1 MAKYDYIVEGA
12 KKTSG
17 KYDYIVEGAKKE
29 ERAAPFVGQFPEQV
43 STMKPEEITDR
54 KAREAYYKTIPQP
67 ESLSTATNAGADAY
81 HDAVRIV
88 NATDK
93 GMQAIDNIL
102 SGKINVGFNAP
113 LAIARASY
121 EGLKGGVEKG
131 IESVE
136 AFKKGEVGLGAAKA
150 VNAAVGT
157 VFAGLTPF
165 APVLQGFTAVS
176 QLGEQIAPEITQ
188 AVMQPVTSIVK
199 PETEL
204 GKELT
209 GIGDV
214 ASQFVLAY
222 GAKGGKK
229 LYSAL
234 KEKYGTKIPEPII
247 EQVKSGADENTI
259 REALETPKIQ
269 KPLIPEENVQSSPE
283 KPITEQ
289 NVLKTEEIKKPTN
302 EQLFENGR
310 PGVMT
315 DEGEFILGT
324 DHGNALN
331 RAEDLGYKVTGDLG
345 QRAGWKLN
353 DKIYFDKDL
362 RQENIKQPQEGIEAP
377 KVDETIPVTD
387 KGMYEGKGKGAE
399 GTPLFEQPK
408 VDKGQLELGKSF
420 DEILDETTKTVESK
434 ELLRKQKEVVE
445 SDKLSSSI
453 PGGNII
459 NKILA
464 KKEPQKIV
472 SSGDTKFDNQ
482 FIPRQEGGLDSK
494 TRRATE
500 FLGTLK
506 DAFTYLSKVKN
517 DPNISPE
524 MFNEIKL
531 EVSILKD
538 DISQKLKSKVDKVSY
553 AIFGDLPNIEI
564 DQLNL
569 GKYAGAKRLEAVYN
583 NPEML
588 AQQGKLGYTK
598 EGIGKIVKNLDEK
611 LSPQVKESYD
621 RMNNILGKY
630 GEELVTE
637 GLIEKTQDNYFP
649 FRVLDFIDNFALG
662 KGRLG
667 KIEPGSSKKF
677 SGTEKP
683 YDIDALNILREY
695 TIQNEK
701 ARAFNKAEKNLL
713 QKFNQPD
720 KVLGDGTP
728 TKGYSEY
735 YFDPKRNYFKAYA
748 FGKKAMEELLSGNL
762 PDDMAGAVKEILAVG
777 AKRGERYIIPDGLS
791 KTLND
796 FYGEIVHKNIPVLGS
811 MTSWWKRNMTSR
823 LGIFTAQFHA
833 RNMRSDLARIANNY
847 PKSLAYKEFG
857 DLLQSKLNL
866 TQRGWVHFIET
877 VGGKKITDL
886 SRAVVKKEKFPIE
899 QLDGVYK
906 EAVEQGELF
915 GLLGTEAYAVSERM
929 LKNTF
934 TKEGIR
940 KRVGEVKEGMGLSKA
955 LDKFDQ
961 VSTAREAIPRFQ
973 LYAYLRL
980 VEGQTRAKA
989 HAEVGKTLINYNEFT
1004 PFEKTWMSGFAYP
1017 FWSWRKG
1024 NIETTTRSLKEGTT
1038 AQRTRIIGSIAASSL
1053 LPTIWNYWID
1063 PGAEEKLQ
1071 NDKSKRYI
1079 ADNLHINT
1087 GLKDGNGNPIYI
1099 YDQTWSD
1106 DITRF
1111 TNIQGLIDKGIKIN
1125 ADQLGVGQAILDYGL
1140 ETVGTD
1146 VSDIIQEVNPNIKMP
1161 FEVVANKG
1169 FYYGYPIYKDGDNNL
1184 EKLGK
1189 IALYG
1194 AKTENRNLSTFIN
1207 LFVGQQDPTM
1217 KGLRISGLP
1226 TTSTNLNRSETNLEL
1241 FTNAIFK
1248 ERLQEITDQTKTV
1261 KELKEKALQSTDPE
1275 DKKKYREAHE
1285 ALVIMRKNSPA
1296 YREKLKIDR
1305 EKQRKQNEVLGEK
1318 PKIEIY

>member
-1 MAKYDYIVEGA
+1 MQDGAIKWYDAIPT
-12 KKTSG
+12 KTKWYDNIPIKG
-17 KYDYIVEGAKKE
+17 KSKNVLDQENYANPQESQPSIKALGGTKE
-29 ERAAPFVGQFPEQV
+29 EPLQMPEQIITEKK
-43 STMKPEEITDR
+43 SNIPLADIPLTEKEREIG
-54 KAREAYYKTIPQP
+54 KNILQP
-67 ESLSTATNAGADAY
+67 ESLSKVNPSAQAFYDAK
-81 HDAVRIV
+81 AIV
-88 NATDK
+88 NQTDALIK
-93 GMQAIDNIL
+93 GMDDVL
-102 SGKINVGFNAP
+102 SGKVNIGFNAP
-113 LAIARASY
+113 LAIGRGI
-121 EGLKGGVEKG
+121 EEG
-131 IESVE
+131 IESGIQKYGE
-136 AFKKGEVGLGAAKA
+136 AVKSFSEGNYVTGGLEALNATAA
-150 VNAAVGT
+150 T
-157 VFAGLTPF
+157 VFSAIATGN
-165 APVLQGFTAVS
+165 PVLQAYFAGM
-176 QLGEQIAPEITQ
+176 QIASNFAPSEVQAIGSPITSLMKPTSKLGQ
-188 AVMQPVTSIVK
+188 AVTETADTIFNLLVLGYGTKLGKAVIKRYGGIENVPKPVIEHAQELAKQKPQEPAKPIEQPIEKPVETVK
-199 PETEL
+199 PE
-204 GKELT
+204 
-209 GIGDV
+209 
-214 ASQFVLAY
+214 
-222 GAKGGKK
+222 
-229 LYSAL
+229 
-234 KEKYGTKIPEPII
+234 
-247 EQVKSGADENTI
+247 QV
-259 REALETPKIQ
+259 RETPIVESKTDL
-269 KPLIPEENVQSSPE
+269 P
-283 KPITEQ
+283 
-289 NVLKTEEIKKPTN
+289 LKTDTPVET
-302 EQLFENGR
+302 
-310 PGVMT
+310 
-315 DEGEFILGT
+315 
-324 DHGNALN
+324 
-331 RAEDLGYKVTGDLG
+331 KV
-345 QRAGWKLN
+345 
-353 DKIYFDKDL
+353 
-362 RQENIKQPQEGIEAP
+362 EA
-377 KVDETIPVTD
+377 T
-387 KGMYEGKGKGAE
+387 
-399 GTPLFEQPK
+399 
-408 VDKGQLELGKSF
+408 DKGQLELGKSF
-420 DEILDETTKTVESK
+420 DDILDATAKIVGEK

-445 SDKLSSSI
+445 SDRLSSSI
-453 PGGNII
+453 PGGNLIS
-459 NKILA
+459 KILT

-472 SSGDTKFDNQ
+472 SSGNTKFDNQ
-482 FIPRQEGGLDSK
+482 FIPREDGGLSSSTK
-494 TRRATE
+494 RATE
-500 FLGTLK
+500 FLRTVK

-553 AIFGDLPNIEI
+553 AIFGDMPNIEI

-569 GKYAGAKRLEAVYN
+569 GKYAGAKRLEAIYN
-583 NPEML
+583 NPEMS

-598 EGIGKIVKNLDEK
+598 ENIGQVVKNLDK
-611 LSPQVKESYD
+611 NLSPQVKESYD
-621 RMNNILGKY
+621 RMRNILDKY
-630 GEELVTE
+630 GEELVSE
-637 GLIEKTQDNYFP
+637 GLIEKAQDNYFP
-649 FRVLDFIDNFALG
+649 FRVLDFIDQFALG
-662 KGRLG
+662 RGRLG

-677 SGTEKP
+677 GGTEKP
-683 YDIDALNILREY
+683 YDIDALSVLREY

-713 QKFNQPD
+713 QKFNQPE
-720 KVLGDGTP
+720 KVTEEGTP
-728 TKGYSEY
+728 LKGYSEY

-748 FGKKAMEELLSGNL
+748 FGKKAMEDLLSGNL
-762 PDDMAGAVKEILAVG
+762 PDDMSSAVKEILAVG
-777 AKRGERYIIPDGLS
+777 KKKGERYIIPDGLS

-811 MTSWWKRNMTSR
+811 MTTWWKRNMTSR

-857 DLLQSKLNL
+857 DFLQSKLNL
-866 TQRGWVHFIET
+866 TQRGWIHFIET

-886 SRAVVKKEKFPIE
+886 SRAVVSKEKFSPEKLTEI
-899 QLDGVYK
+899 YK

-915 GLLGTEAYAVSERM
+915 GLLGTEAYTVSERS

-940 KRVGEVKEGMGLSKA
+940 KRVGEVKEGMGLTKA

-980 VEGQTRAKA
+980 VEKQTRAKA

-1024 NIETTTRSLKEGTT
+1024 NIETTARSLKEGTT
-1038 AQRTRIIGSIAASSL
+1038 AQRTRIVGSIAASSL
-1053 LPTIWNYWID
+1053 LPTLWNYWTD
-1063 PGAEEKLQ
+1063 PEAEEKLQ

-1146 VSDIIQEVNPNIKMP
+1146 VNDIVQEVNPNIKMP

-1169 FYYGYPIYKDGDNNL
+1169 FYYGYPIYKEGDNNL

-1226 TTSTNLNRSETNLEL
+1226 ITSTNLNKSETNLEL

-1248 ERLQEITDQTKTV
+1248 ERLKEITDQTKTV
-1261 KELKEKALQSTDPE
+1261 KELKAKALQSGDPE
-1275 DKKKYREAHE
+1275 DKKKYNEANQ

-1296 YREKLKIDR
+1296 YKEKLKLDR
-1305 EKQRKQNEVLGEK
+1305 KKQKEQDEILGK
-1318 PKIEIY
+1318 KKTKIKIY

>member
-1 MAKYDYIVEGA
+1 
-12 KKTSG
+12 
-17 KYDYIVEGAKKE
+17 
-29 ERAAPFVGQFPEQV
+29 
-43 STMKPEEITDR
+43 
-54 KAREAYYKTIPQP
+54 
-67 ESLSTATNAGADAY
+67 
-81 HDAVRIV
+81 
-88 NATDK
+88 
-93 GMQAIDNIL
+93 
-102 SGKINVGFNAP
+102 
-113 LAIARASY
+113 
-121 EGLKGGVEKG
+121 
-131 IESVE
+131 
-136 AFKKGEVGLGAAKA
+136 
-150 VNAAVGT
+150 
-157 VFAGLTPF
+157 
-165 APVLQGFTAVS
+165 
-176 QLGEQIAPEITQ
+176 
-188 AVMQPVTSIVK
+188 
-199 PETEL
+199 
-204 GKELT
+204 
-209 GIGDV
+209 
-214 ASQFVLAY
+214 
-222 GAKGGKK
+222 
-229 LYSAL
+229 
-234 KEKYGTKIPEPII
+234 
-247 EQVKSGADENTI
+247 
-259 REALETPKIQ
+259 
-269 KPLIPEENVQSSPE
+269 
-283 KPITEQ
+283 
-289 NVLKTEEIKKPTN
+289 
-302 EQLFENGR
+302 
-310 PGVMT
+310 
-315 DEGEFILGT
+315 EFI
-324 DHGNALN
+324 
-331 RAEDLGYKVTGDLG
+331 K
-345 QRAGWKLN
+345 
-353 DKIYFDKDL
+353 
-362 RQENIKQPQEGIEAP
+362 
-377 KVDETIPVTD
+377 
-387 KGMYEGKGKGAE
+387 
-399 GTPLFEQPK
+399 
-408 VDKGQLELGKSF
+408 
-420 DEILDETTKTVESK
+420 
-434 ELLRKQKEVVE
+434 
-445 SDKLSSSI
+445 
-453 PGGNII
+453 
-459 NKILA
+459 
-464 KKEPQKIV
+464 
-472 SSGDTKFDNQ
+472 
-482 FIPRQEGGLDSK
+482 
-494 TRRATE
+494 
-500 FLGTLK
+500 TLK
-506 DAFTYLSKVKN
+506 DAFTYLSKVKK

-553 AIFGDLPNIEI
+553 AVFGDLPNIEI

-569 GKYAGAKRLEAVYN
+569 GKYAGAKRLEAIYN

-598 EGIGKIVKNLDEK
+598 ENIGEIVKNLDK
-611 LSPQVKESYD
+611 NLSSQVKESYD
-621 RMNNILGKY
+621 RMNNILSKY
-630 GEELVTE
+630 GEELVAE
-637 GLIEKTQDNYFP
+637 GLIEKAQDNYFP

-662 KGRLG
+662 KRRLG
-667 KIEPGSSKKF
+667 KIEPSSSKKF

-683 YDIDALNILREY
+683 YDIDALNVLREY

-720 KVLGDGTP
+720 KVLEDGTP
-728 TKGYSEY
+728 LKGYSEY

-777 AKRGERYIIPDGLS
+777 KKKGERYIIPDGLS

-796 FYGEIVHKNIPVLGS
+796 FYGEIIHKNIPVLGT

-857 DLLQSKLNL
+857 DFLQSKLNL
-866 TQRGWVHFIET
+866 TQRGWIHFIET

-886 SRAVVKKEKFPIE
+886 SRAIVSKEKFSME
-899 QLDGVYK
+899 QLGGIYK

-915 GLLGTEAYAVSERM
+915 GLLGTEAYAVSERI

-973 LYAYLRL
+973 LYTYLRL

-1024 NIETTTRSLKEGTT
+1024 NIETTARSLKEGTT
-1038 AQRTRIIGSIAASSL
+1038 AQRTRIVGSIAASSL
-1053 LPTIWNYWID
+1053 LPTLWNYWTD
-1063 PGAEEKLQ
+1063 PEAEEKLQ

-1111 TNIQGLIDKGIKIN
+1111 INIQGLIDKGIKIS
-1125 ADQLGVGQAILDYGL
+1125 ADQLGIGQAILDYGL

-1146 VSDIIQEVNPNIKMP
+1146 VSDVIQEINPNIKMP

-1169 FYYGYPIYKDGDNNL
+1169 FYYGYPIYKEGDNNL

-1226 TTSTNLNRSETNLEL
+1226 ITSTNLNRSETNLEL

-1248 ERLQEITDQTKTV
+1248 ERLQEITDQTKIV
-1261 KELKEKALQSTDPE
+1261 KELKEKALRSNDIE
-1275 DKKKYREAHE
+1275 DKKKYREANK
-1285 ALVIMRKNSPA
+1285 ALDIMRKNSPA
-1296 YREKLKIDR
+1296 YREKLKINR
-1305 EKQRKQNEVLGEK
+1305 EKRRRQDKVLGK
-1318 PKIEIY
+1318 KTKIKIY